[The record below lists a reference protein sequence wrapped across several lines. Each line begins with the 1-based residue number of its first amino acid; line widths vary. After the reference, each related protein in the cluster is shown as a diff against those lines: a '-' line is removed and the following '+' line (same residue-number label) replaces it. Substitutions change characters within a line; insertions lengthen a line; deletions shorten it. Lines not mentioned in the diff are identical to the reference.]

1 MLTTFP
7 DYRYDKNFDEFI
19 RRVLKHKNEITNIRY
34 QRISKGD
41 ERGSNHYIGFDLNG
55 KHYKVIVANQ
65 LGYLFGTYGVK
76 ELDEHG
82 NVIHETSEDIRAS
95 RYMMARFSD
104 DITIPTRDAYFD
116 ELYDRRE
123 SKKKKPENKT
133 EWLNG
138 LP

>member
-7 DYRYDKNFDEFI
+7 DHRYDKNFDEFI

-34 QRISKGD
+34 QCISKRD
-41 ERGSNHYIGFDLNG
+41 ERGYNHYVCFDLNG
-55 KHYKVIVANQ
+55 KHYRVIVGNQ
-65 LGYLFGTYGVK
+65 LGCLIGTYGVK

-104 DITIPTRDAYFD
+104 DITIPTRDEYD
-116 ELYDRRE
+116 DLYRE
-123 SKKKKPENKT
+123 SKTLTKKPENKT